1 MQKLCELF
9 DYSVTSEIPHTKY
22 QILVVLKYHIL
33 LQGLHFKEDT
43 EKFGHNAFL
52 KNEHKNYSRAEK
64 IMWQWKAYKV
74 LSKLKFRS
82 DCLQFPRNYINWYCC
97 LLGDLVTKSEE
108 EKSEE
113 EIRNSF

>member
-1 MQKLCELF
+1 MRTTEQEIVSQKGTTIEIRGKSYSESRGQMQKLCELS

-64 IMWQWKAYKV
+64 IM
-74 LSKLKFRS
+74 
-82 DCLQFPRNYINWYCC
+82 
-97 LLGDLVTKSEE
+97 
-108 EKSEE
+108 
-113 EIRNSF
+113 